1 MAMNHEDPGRGTAA
15 RDGHPLPCGRTVEAV
30 WEDLEAGRAGP
41 HPDCPHC
48 ATSRRSLTELAAA
61 TRALVDDPTE
71 PPPGLLDRIMAAV
84 RADLDPA
91 DAVALP
97 DAHHPAA
104 HPAALAPGGVAIS
117 MRALA
122 AVLRFAVDG
131 VDGLRAQRCRIEPD
145 PADPFT
151 VDVAMTV
158 SVRYGAGTVDAVA
171 TARERVRAALSD
183 RVGLTLAT
191 LIVEVADVWTD
202 DGRTG
207 DGGTS

>member
-1 MAMNHEDPGRGTAA
+1 MAMNHENPGRGTAA
-15 RDGHPLPCGRTVEAV
+15 RGGHPLPCGRTVEAV
-30 WEDLEAGRAGP
+30 WEDLEAGRTGP

-48 ATSRRSLTELAAA
+48 TTSRRSLTELAAA
-61 TRALVDDPTE
+61 TRALVEDPTE

-84 RADLDPA
+84 RADLDSA

-97 DAHHPAA
+97 DPRRPAGT
-104 HPAALAPGGVAIS
+104 PPGDVVIS
-117 MRALA
+117 TRALA

-131 VDGLRAQRCRIEPD
+131 VDGVRAQRCRIEPD

-191 LIVEVADVWTD
+191 LTVEVADVWTG
-202 DGRTG
+202 DGWTG